1 MGVFTM
7 KMFFFYYENG
17 VFAME
22 MGVLGEITIEN
33 GVFFAM
39 KMGYIKI
46 LKKNPKTSKNPKIP
60 KSQNPIIQKSQNQ
73 IIKYKKYKK
82 NQI

>member
-1 MGVFTM
+1 VDFTIKMGVFTM

-33 GVFFAM
+33 GVF
-39 KMGYIKI
+39 
-46 LKKNPKTSKNPKIP
+46 LL
-60 KSQNPIIQKSQNQ
+60 
-73 IIKYKKYKK
+73 
-82 NQI
+82 